1 MELKI
6 VRGQRVI
13 DSGLVEQIIEFDRL
27 NMKPVLEKAGI
38 VFPEEKRRQGLQSN
52 PTLIIALDGR
62 AIAGY
67 LEYLRSWKDPNYI
80 YVGSV
85 QIDAK
90 YRNTDFI
97 LRLLDEFRALVSGE
111 DFLGFETSI
120 QKTNTRAV
128 KMYRK
133 IGFKLEENPD
143 NEASWGARAGR
154 EILEDSPIVA
164 LINKW
169 RSKWREAAA

>member
-6 VRGQRVI
+6 VRGQQVI
-13 DSGLVEQIIEFDRL
+13 DSGLVEEIIQFDKL
-27 NMKPVLEKAGI
+27 NMKPVLEKARS

-52 PTLIIALDGR
+52 PTFIIALDGR

-67 LEYLRSWKDPNYI
+67 LEYLRSWNDPNYI

-85 QIDAK
+85 QIGEK
-90 YRNTDFI
+90 YRNTGLI
-97 LRLLDEFRALVSGE
+97 LRLLDAFRTLVSRE
-111 DFLGFETSI
+111 EFLGFETNV
-120 QKTNTRAV
+120 QKANTLAV

-133 IGFKLEENPD
+133 IGFKLEENPNND
-143 NEASWGARAGR
+143 ASWVARAERG
-154 EILEDSPIVA
+154 ILEDSPIVS

-169 RSKWREAAA
+169 RKKSRGSAT